1 MRAAVGGSR
10 PLQAVCKRRPQA
22 AAVGLQRGWE
32 ETSVVR
38 SQSPK
43 SSFSG
48 IAAGGQ
54 GAGQPFLL
62 CADPQGRLGIIPGGW
77 SSEPLGR
84 K

>member
-1 MRAAVGGSR
+1 MGGSR

-48 IAAGGQ
+48 IAAGVTLQ
-54 GAGQPFLL
+54 ATE
-62 CADPQGRLGIIPGGW
+62 RLDQA
-77 SSEPLGR
+77 LGSASFFG
-84 K
+84 